1 MRKLPQSSAIP
12 YRVRD
17 GRTEFLLITSLKGN
31 WIFPKGIVEP
41 GESPEETA
49 LKEAREEA
57 GICGRLH
64 ALPIGSYTHVKWET
78 LCEVVVFLLE
88 VELEDDSWPEQQERR
103 RAWFGIDEAQKAI
116 KSRKLGEMLDLARA
130 ALNR

>member
-57 GICGRLH
+57 GIDGKLH
-64 ALPIGSYTHVKWET
+64 APPLGSYSHVKWDT

-88 VELEDDSWPEQQERR
+88 VETEVPSWPEMAERR
-103 RAWFGIDEAQKAI
+103 RAWFGADEARKAI
-116 KSRKLGEMLDLARA
+116 KSRKLGEMLDLARD
-130 ALNR
+130 ALNG